1 MNFWGYLPG
10 GLQGPG
16 YLFWPLLLTLW
27 LAVGDVRTRR
37 IPNYLTL
44 IIALS
49 GFGYQ
54 VGTSGWLGAA
64 HSLLGLGL
72 GFCFLIIPYFMGG
85 IGAGDVKALAALGA
99 WLGPW
104 QTFCLFFYM
113 AMAGG
118 LLALG
123 VLVWKGQL
131 WAKLRQAWA
140 GLLNRVLWRPFKASE
155 PKQAEVIKM
164 ETQGIPYGVAIALGM
179 VALYLRG
186 PTL

>member
-1 MNFWGYLPG
+1 MNFWEHLPG
-10 GLQGPG
+10 GLNSPG

-27 LAVGDVRTRR
+27 LAVGDVRTQR

-49 GFGYQ
+49 GFGWQ
-54 VGTSGWLGAA
+54 VGAAGWLGAA
-64 HSLLGLGL
+64 QSLLGLGL
-72 GFCFLIIPYFMGG
+72 GFGLLIIPYLIGG
-85 IGAGDVKALAALGA
+85 IGAGDLKALAALGA

-123 VLVWKGQL
+123 VLIWKGQL

-140 GLLNRVLWRPFKASE
+140 GLLNRVRCRPFEAPE
-155 PKQAEVIKM
+155 PDQTSVKKTEV
-164 ETQGIPYGVAIALGM
+164 EGIPYGLAIALGM

-186 PTL
+186 PAL